1 MKYARP
7 PTQQLIFVMA
17 SSQRTPF
24 HQEETTDTLK
34 EIKNCQACLYARCI
48 DCIGNAK
55 RDGSYDPSINY
66 GQDITKKI
74 RKEAKQC

>member
-1 MKYARP
+1 MKSVRLHIL
-7 PTQQLIFVMA
+7 QLISVMA
-17 SSQRTPF
+17 NSQRTPF

-55 RDGSYDPSINY
+55 REGSYDPSINY